1 MPFQFELTS
10 ILFGVIIGYFLFSL
24 NGFIQALREKKKARE
39 ELKKVEAKILDAKG
53 KLEIKKRELEAEIK
67 KEMGRK

>member
-24 NGFIQALREKKKARE
+24 NGFIQALRQKKQAQE

-67 KEMGRK
+67 KEIGR